1 MHNKNKMKV
10 IGIDPGFGRVGVSIV
25 EKTRTTKETL
35 IFSTCIET
43 DSKELRHKRIFDAV
57 QEIGLYVEKYK
68 PDALAIETLFF
79 TNNQKT
85 ALGVAEARGA
95 IMYEVMRK
103 GLQIFEYT
111 PNQVKVAVTGNGNS
125 DKASIIKMIPLL
137 VSMSKNMK
145 DSLDDEYDA
154 IAIALTCLACDF
166 K

>member
-1 MHNKNKMKV
+1 MKV

-25 EKTRTTKETL
+25 EKNKNTKETL
-35 IFSTCIET
+35 LFSTCIET
-43 DSKELRHKRIFDAV
+43 SSKDLKSKRIYDAV
-57 QEIGLYVEKYK
+57 QEIKGYIQNYK

-95 IMYEVMRK
+95 IIYEAMIN
-103 GLQIFEYT
+103 GLQVFEYM

-125 DKASIIKMIPLL
+125 DKTSIIKMIPLL
-137 VSMSKNMK
+137 VSIPKNMK

-154 IAIALTCLACDF
+154 IAVALTCLACDF
-166 K
+166 R